1 MHLTAPHQQTANTIM
16 KIDAGIGAVGGIA
29 IHGLT
34 AAFSG
39 LVSGIRIGMMVIRL
53 AMAANPITL
62 MAILAVGTLM
72 LPSEKGNETQK

>member
-1 MHLTAPHQQTANTIM
+1 MGNTIM

-29 IHGLT
+29 IHGF

-39 LVSGIRIGMMVIRL
+39 LVSSIRIGMMVIRL